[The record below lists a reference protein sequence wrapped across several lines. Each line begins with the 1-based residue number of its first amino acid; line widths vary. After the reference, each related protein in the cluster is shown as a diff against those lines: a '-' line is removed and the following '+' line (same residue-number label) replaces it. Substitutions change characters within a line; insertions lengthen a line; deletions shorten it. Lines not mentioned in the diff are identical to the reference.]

1 MAKVIYGK
9 GIARLRKE
17 MDSIKNARLEVGFF
31 DTAVYPSGVP
41 VAYVASIHEFGWGP
55 IPARPFMRPAMN
67 AQRATWQRNFLSG
80 FKAVANGQL
89 STKQVLDQ
97 MGMKI
102 SGQIKESIQSVTS
115 PALQDSTVDARLRK
129 LTQGVAATARPGS
142 ISKPLVATGLMLNSV
157 DYKVT
162 V

>member
-1 MAKVIYGK
+1 MAKVIHGK
-9 GIARLRKE
+9 GIARLREE
-17 MDSIKNARLEVGFF
+17 MKSINRAQLEVGFF

-80 FKAVANGQL
+80 FKAVANGQVT
-89 STKQVLDQ
+89 TKQVLEQ

-102 SGQIKESIQSVTS
+102 SAQIKESISSVTS
-115 PALQDSTVDARLRK
+115 PALQESTVEARLRK
-129 LTQGVAATARPGS
+129 LTAGVAATAKGS
-142 ISKPLVATGLMLNSV
+142 IAKPLVATGQMLNSV

-162 V
+162 A

>member
-17 MDSIKNARLEVGFF
+17 MESVKNAKLEVGFF
-31 DTAVYPSGVP
+31 DTSVYPSGVP

-55 IPARPFMRPAMN
+55 IPARPFMRPTMN
-67 AQRATWQRNFLSG
+67 AQRTTWQRNFLSG
-80 FKAVANGQL
+80 FKAVANGQVT
-89 STKQVLDQ
+89 TKQVLEQ

-102 SGQIKESIQSVTS
+102 SAQIKESISSVTS
-115 PALQDSTVDARLRK
+115 PALQESTVEARLRK
-129 LTQGVAATARPGS
+129 LTAGVAATAKSS
-142 ISKPLVATGLMLNSV
+142 IAKPLVATGQMLNSV
-157 DYKVT
+157 DYKVS

>member
-17 MDSIKNARLEVGFF
+17 MESIKNARLEVGFF

-67 AQRATWQRNFLSG
+67 AERTTWQRNFLGG
-80 FKAVANGQL
+80 FKAVVNGQL
-89 STKQVLDQ
+89 TTKQVLDQ

-162 V
+162 T

>member
-9 GIARLRKE
+9 GIDRLRKE
-17 MDSIKNARLEVGFF
+17 MEAVNRAKLEVGFF

-41 VAYVASIHEFGWGP
+41 VAYVASVHEFGWGP

-80 FKAVANGQL
+80 FKAVANGQVT
-89 STKQVLDQ
+89 TKQVLEQ

-102 SGQIKESIQSVTS
+102 SAQIKESISSVTS
-115 PALQDSTVDARLRK
+115 PALQESTIEARLRK
-129 LTQGVAATARPGS
+129 LTAGVAATAKGS
-142 ISKPLVATGLMLNSV
+142 ISKPLVATGQMLNSV

-162 V
+162 A